1 MSGFFE
7 IIKQYYVKGAV
18 ISALVT
24 EGENEGAKA
33 LWTKAE
39 GYIFTEGSSV
49 FWRGVAASFDQIE
62 GVSLLEVGSSKV
74 FFEVINGVPNLII
87 CGGGHISLPLADF
100 GKKLDFRVTVIEDR
114 KEMAIPLRFP
124 TADSI
129 LAMDF
134 TEALTEVRD
143 DVNNYY
149 VIVTRDPYYDI
160 ICLEQILRCPHAY
173 IGMIGNK
180 NRVAKVRKGLTEAGF
195 SRKAIAGIY
204 SPVGLKI
211 GAETPAEISIA
222 ILAEI
227 IKVKNAKVGGMGY
240 DEKILALLTEPAD
253 SAKPKCLAT
262 IVNRLGSMPRQ
273 ISTKMLVLADGRC
286 IGTIGGGMAEEEI
299 RKTALQVMSQGL
311 PCCVGVDITGKHIKE
326 GEAYTGGVIEVYL
339 EPCL

>member
-1 MSGFFE
+1 MCGFFE

-18 ISALVT
+18 VSALVT
-24 EGENEGAKA
+24 EGENEGARA

-39 GYIFTEGSSV
+39 GYVFTEGSSA
-49 FWRGVAASFDQIE
+49 FWQLAEAYFEQIE
-62 GVSLLEVGSSKV
+62 GASLFQVQGSKV
-74 FFEVINGVPNLII
+74 FFEVINGAPNLII

-114 KEMAIPLRFP
+114 KELAIAKRFP
-124 TADSI
+124 NADRI
-129 LAMDF
+129 LDMNF
-134 TEALTEVRD
+134 TESLQEVRD

-160 ICLEQILRCPHAY
+160 ICLEHILRRPHAY

-180 NRVAKVRKGLTEAGF
+180 NRVGKVRKGLAEAGF
-195 SRKAIAGIY
+195 AHDIIDSIY

-227 IKVKNAKVGGMGY
+227 IKVKNAKVSGMGY
-240 DEKILALLTEPAD
+240 DEKMLSLLASPAN

-262 IVNRLGSMPRQ
+262 IVKRLGSMPRQ
-273 ISTKMLVLADGRC
+273 ISTKMLVLANGSC
-286 IGTIGGGMAEEEI
+286 IGTVGGGTAEEEI
-299 RKTALQVMSQGL
+299 RKFALKVIEQGS
-311 PCCVGVDITGKHIKE
+311 PCCVGVDTTGKHIKE
-326 GEAYTGGVIEVYL
+326 GEAYTGGVMEVYL
-339 EPCL
+339 TPCL